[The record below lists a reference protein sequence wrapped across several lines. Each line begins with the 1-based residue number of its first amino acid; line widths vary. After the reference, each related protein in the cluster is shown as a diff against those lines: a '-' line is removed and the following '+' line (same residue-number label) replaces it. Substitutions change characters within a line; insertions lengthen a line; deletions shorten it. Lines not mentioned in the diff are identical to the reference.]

1 MKSIEKV
8 PDLKEIVFEGR
19 NKEYGAYA
27 LRNLYNKYVSL
38 STTGAILL
46 FTLIASYPLITA
58 FFIPEENTDVI
69 PENR

>member
-8 PDLKEIVFEGR
+8 PDLKDIVFEGR

-58 FFIPEENTDVI
+58 FFVPEGKY
-69 PENR
+69 